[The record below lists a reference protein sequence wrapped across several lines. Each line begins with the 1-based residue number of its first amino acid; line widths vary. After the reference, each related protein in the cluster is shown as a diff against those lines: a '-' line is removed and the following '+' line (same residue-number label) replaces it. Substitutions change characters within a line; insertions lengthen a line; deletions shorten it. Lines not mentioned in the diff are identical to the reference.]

1 MQKQSRRECPLFCQV
16 EGDGPTRAGLW
27 EGHQLQVRWQADT
40 PCPHGSE
47 GPALCGLHSRTFW
60 PCLTTP
66 HPGHS
71 LARSP
76 EVSCVCPVCPA
87 PPALGKGLR
96 FHCFSFS
103 SLQPLPQQPQHTRRP
118 LVPTLEVLGEGSA
131 LLEVELSLQGKHP
144 RTRSRSLCTR
154 LGAT

>member
-1 MQKQSRRECPLFCQV
+1 MW
-16 EGDGPTRAGLW
+16 PTLSDI
-27 EGHQLQVRWQADT
+27 L
-40 PCPHGSE
+40 
-47 GPALCGLHSRTFW
+47 ALTDN
-60 PCLTTP
+60 PN
-66 HPGHS
+66 PGHS

-154 LGAT
+154 LGPPDQMRQEGPSQVCARKALLPES